1 VPDAFGHQRVIFIL
15 LLFLAVFFVP
25 RDILAKKA
33 STIDELAGM
42 YDISLCADCHEDKYE
57 EWKTSEM
64 GNSVID
70 PRVLRGW
77 RAFIRLELDQEPTM
91 SRKDLTICLNCH
103 VPQIKD
109 ATEEL
114 VVHIADLVITAVEDK
129 DGGKRE
135 AAKNELSKLNLNCL
149 GCHNLRA
156 KGLDGKTEAGTIYVP
171 RNADNPAHEEAGFRT
186 VKSELL
192 QKSDFCAQCHHCPP
206 SVPWEQCPTLY
217 TSYIEDFIQKGGK
230 ATCQDC
236 HMKEISEQAQKHED
250 KSPHW
255 SHKFYGPRNREFLN
269 SSVTIN
275 ARVRQSKYLDIYA
288 GSFKP
293 AVVVEIAL
301 QSHAGH
307 VMPHG

>member
-1 VPDAFGHQRVIFIL
+1 VPRAFGHQRVIFIL
-15 LLFLAVFFVP
+15 LLFLVVSFVP
-25 RDILAKKA
+25 RDIPAKKA
-33 STIDELAGM
+33 TTIDELAGM

-129 DGGKRE
+129 DEGKRE

-149 GCHNLRA
+149 GCHHLRA
-156 KGLDGKTEAGTIYVP
+156 RGFEGEPEEDVIYGPKEIDYSPHEGMGFKTK
-171 RNADNPAHEEAGFRT
+171 R
-186 VKSELL
+186 SELMT
-192 QKSDFCAQCHHCPP
+192 KSDFCAQCHHCPP
-206 SVPWEQCPTLY
+206 NVPWEQCPTLY
-217 TSYIEDFIQKGGK
+217 TSYVEGYLEKGGSK
-230 ATCQDC
+230 TCQDC
-236 HMKEISEQAQKHED
+236 HMEGEKRV
-250 KSPHW
+250 
-255 SHKFYGPRNREFLN
+255 HKFYGPDDPEFLR
-269 SSVTIN
+269 SAITLKIK
-275 ARVRQSKYLDIYA
+275 ARPTKYIDMYESRFI
-288 GSFKP
+288 P
-293 AVVVEIAL
+293 AVVLEVEL
-301 QSHAGH
+301 KNNAGH
-307 VMPHG
+307 VLPHG